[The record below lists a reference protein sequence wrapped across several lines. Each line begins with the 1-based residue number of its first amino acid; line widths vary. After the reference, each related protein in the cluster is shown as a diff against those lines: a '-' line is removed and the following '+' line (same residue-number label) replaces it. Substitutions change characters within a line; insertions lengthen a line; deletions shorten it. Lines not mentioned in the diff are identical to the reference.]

1 MANLTGL
8 TNLVVNSLELIDPN
22 TGSQSEVRTLI
33 ANNSVKGEKGDQGIQ
48 GLAGLKGDQGAKGET
63 LVQTQSGPTGDKGDK
78 GEKGVLGPPGLKGDL
93 GYQGVPGNDGAKGD
107 AGPAGVAGAKGDA
120 GPAGVAGAKGDAGPA
135 GVDGAKG
142 DAGLA
147 GVAGAKGDAGPAGV
161 AGAKGDAGPA
171 GVAGAKGDTGA
182 AGAKGDKGSK
192 GAAGTSGTVGNTIG
206 LNITAP
212 PHNTSTASADPR
224 IDIRNGSID
233 LSQSAFSGKPN
244 LRWTCFSGIRY
255 ETARIEMIE
264 NGAHNGSLAFYTR
277 ATNNNTNPATETMR
291 LTQFNGM
298 SLGTSLVSSSHRL
311 WVQGNAHIA
320 GTLSKTSG
328 SFDIEHPKPP
338 TDSGNWRL
346 RHYFCETGQ
355 GPGLNIYRYKL
366 TLQKGVN
373 SHRLPDWFSSIN
385 TNCCVLVA
393 PCKHFNPAYGEVEG
407 NTLIITTKAAAM
419 YICIIYAD
427 RCDEAALNDFH
438 AHGGDSM
445 QYEFEFEKDQSA
457 NVA

>member
-135 GVDGAKG
+135 GV
-142 DAGLA
+142 
-147 GVAGAKGDAGPAGV
+147 
-161 AGAKGDAGPA
+161 
-171 GVAGAKGDTGA
+171 AGAKGDTGA

-264 NGAHNGSLAFYTR
+264 HGARNGSLAFYTR

-445 QYEFEFEKDQSA
+445 QYEFEFEKGQSA